1 MTSNMLGEIV
11 GNYEVT
17 KKIGAGGMGAVY
29 LAEHTLIGR
38 QAAIKVLLPELS
50 HKQEIVN
57 RFFNEAKSATAIKHP
72 GIVEIYDFGYA
83 EDGSAYIVMEFL
95 DGESLDAR
103 IRKLVRLPAL
113 AAVDIT
119 RQVASGLSAAH
130 EKSIIHRDL
139 KPDNI
144 FLVPDPVSR
153 GERTKIL
160 DFGIAKLVAEGPAS
174 MTRTGTILGTPAYMS
189 PEQCRG
195 AGHVDHRADLYS
207 QGCIL
212 YQMLCGSLPFEGEGA
227 GEILAAHIHVQ
238 PRPVSEIEPSVA
250 PELNALVMRLL
261 AKQPDERFASAA
273 ELMAALEALPLHM
286 FGDPT
291 GTDPALIGVPAM
303 GTPYPYVTPKP
314 YVTPTPVPPTG
325 SAPGTGPGTALGV
338 SPSAPGTGPGSVPLS
353 APGTGPGS
361 VPPSAPGT
369 GPGYVPSSAPGTGPG
384 YVPSSAPGTGPGSA
398 PGVPPSAPGLVPNF
412 SAPQTGPASGPDQAT
427 AHGFATDD
435 ANVPTTLSAAAGPMA
450 TQAPS
455 SGPKFWLPLALIGAV
470 VVGGIVFVV
479 TSSGGDDDEV
489 AAADRVNGDDDVVPA
504 SPEAVADKS
513 DAQPAAPVAA
523 PTAPAADTPPAQIT
537 IALESEPAG
546 AEVYQQ
552 PQGARVGTTPLEL
565 AIAPLRGE
573 LVFVLKKSGFLDKT
587 ITTAAD
593 QDRRVSV
600 ELVKKHRRPRRKPVA
615 KPVAKPKGDR
625 TVNPFEKK

>member
-1 MTSNMLGEIV
+1 MAAHMLGEIV

-29 LAEHTLIGR
+29 LAKHTLIGR

-95 DGESLDAR
+95 DGESLDMR
-103 IRKLVRLPAL
+103 IRKLGRLPAL
-113 AAVDIT
+113 FAVDIT

-130 EKSIIHRDL
+130 EQSIIHRDL

-212 YQMLCGSLPFEGEGA
+212 YQMLCGCLPFEGEGA

-238 PRPVSEIEPSVA
+238 PRPAREIEPTLA
-250 PELNALVMRLL
+250 PELEALVMRLL
-261 AKQPDERFASAA
+261 AKNPDDRFATAA
-273 ELMAALEALPLHM
+273 DLMAALEALPFHM
-286 FGDPT
+286 FGEPA

-303 GTPYPYVTPKP
+303 GTPFP

-325 SAPGTGPGTALGV
+325 ASAPDTGPGTALG
-338 SPSAPGTGPGSVPLS
+338 
-353 APGTGPGS
+353 

-369 GPGYVPSSAPGTGPG
+369 GPGAVPQPTPSSPAGSGPVAMAAVAADIQSQPGTGPVAAAWAPGTGPGTAPPSAPGTGPG
-384 YVPSSAPGTGPGSA
+384 IVLGVPGTGPNLLTPALA
-398 PGVPPSAPGLVPNF
+398 PA
-412 SAPQTGPASGPDQAT
+412 TGPGIGADEAT
-427 AHGFATDD
+427 VHGYAADNG
-435 ANVPTTLSAAAGPMA
+435 NVPTTLSAAAGPMA
-450 TQAPS
+450 TQAPTS
-455 SGPKFWLPLALIGAV
+455 SPKLWLPLALIGAV

-479 TSSGGDDDEV
+479 ASPGDGDEDKVAAAEPAQGEEVPTPPVAEPEAQPEVVVKPPEPEV
-489 AAADRVNGDDDVVPA
+489 AAPI
-504 SPEAVADKS
+504 P
-513 DAQPAAPVAA
+513 
-523 PTAPAADTPPAQIT
+523 QIT
-537 IALESEPAG
+537 IALESDPAG
-546 AEVYQQ
+546 AQVYRQ
-552 PQGARVGTTPLEL
+552 PQGVRVGITPMKLV
-565 AIAPLRGE
+565 IDPLRGE
-573 LVFVLKKSGFLDKT
+573 LVFILKKSGFVDKT
-587 ITTAAD
+587 VVTTAD

-600 ELVKKHRRPRRKPVA
+600 ELVKKHRRPR
-615 KPVAKPKGDR
+615 PVAKPKGDR